1 MVKYLCGNFEMGDGM
16 KRAYEY
22 LLNLLK
28 EKDVIIVGVSGGPDS
43 MALLYLLKEIRKKL
57 NISLVCSHVN
67 HNVRKESVKEKEFL
81 EDWCL
86 KNDILFESMVIE
98 KYGDDNFHNEARTI
112 RYHYF
117 ESLVEKYHANYLM
130 TAHHGDDL
138 METILMRLTRGST
151 LKGYG
156 GFYQVVDKDNYQI
169 IRPLVYATKKE
180 IEDYDKKNKIP
191 YVIDK
196 SNKKDKYTRNRYRK
210 VILPFLK
217 KEDPKVHEKFLKFS
231 EMINEYDKYIDN
243 QVRKAF
249 NRVYQNG
256 NLDILKYLEL
266 ESLLQDKV
274 LYNLLEDIYHDDL
287 ILVNDKHISLI
298 KRLIFSKKKNSYVYL
313 PNNIKVFKSY
323 NNLEFIHDGENEDS
337 YNIELIDYAIL
348 PNGKHLEVIDFCD
361 TNGNDVCRLS
371 NLDVSLPLY
380 VRTRK
385 HGDRIA
391 LKGTDG
397 HKKVKDILIDSKIPM
412 KDRELWPI
420 VVDSTDTIVWIP
432 GLKKS
437 KFNKQKNEKC
447 DIIIKYY

>member
-1 MVKYLCGNFEMGDGM
+1 MVKYLWSNFEIGDGM
-16 KRAYEY
+16 KQAYEY

-28 EKDVIIVGVSGGPDS
+28 EKDIVVVGVSGGPDS

-67 HNVRKESVKEKEFL
+67 HNVRRESAKEKKFL
-81 EDWCL
+81 ENWCL
-86 KNDILFESMVIE
+86 KNDVLFESMVIE
-98 KYGDDNFHNEARTI
+98 KYGDDNFHNEARAI
-112 RYHYF
+112 RYNYF
-117 ESLVEKYHANYLM
+117 ESLIEKYHANYLM

-138 METILMRLTRGST
+138 IETVLMRLVRGST

-156 GFYQVVDKDNYQI
+156 GFYQEVDKGEYKI

-180 IEDYDKKNKIP
+180 IEDYNKKNKIP

-210 VILPFLK
+210 VVLPFLK
-217 KEDPKVHEKFLKFS
+217 KEDDRVHEKFLKFS
-231 EMINEYDKYIDN
+231 KIISEYDEYIDS
-243 QVRKAF
+243 QARKAF
-249 NRVYQNG
+249 SKVYQDEKLN
-256 NLDILKYLEL
+256 ISKYLEL
-266 ESLLQDKV
+266 ETLLQDKI
-274 LYNLLEDIYHDDL
+274 LYNLLEDIYNDDL
-287 ILVNDKHISLI
+287 ILVNDKHINLV
-298 KRLIFSKKKNSYVYL
+298 KKLIFSNKKNTYIYL
-313 PNNIKVFKSY
+313 PNNIKVIKSY
-323 NNLEFIHDGENEDS
+323 DILEFIQDGENEDNYS
-337 YNIELIDYAIL
+337 MELIDYAIL
-348 PNGKHLEVIDFCD
+348 PNGKHLELVDSCD

-371 NLDVSLPLY
+371 SLDVSLPLY

-385 HGDRIA
+385 HGDKMS
-391 LKGTDG
+391 LKGMNG

-420 VVDSTDTIVWIP
+420 VVDSQDTIVWIP

-437 KFNKQKNEKC
+437 KFIKQKNDKC